1 MQLKRAA
8 FYYFYDDFAVEGIYG
23 EKNNTTT
30 KKRRFIVARVGRLH
44 FNNINDTSADT
55 GDGHGN
61 VNHSDRAIKIAVQY
75 GLLTRHFLKGSL
87 YTVFVR
93 LHFHTLLVALTVPT
107 ESDLVRYVFLSDEKN
122 CRQIILAS

>member
-1 MQLKRAA
+1 LQLKRAA

-75 GLLTRHFLKGSL
+75 GLLTRHF
-87 YTVFVR
+87 
-93 LHFHTLLVALTVPT
+93 HTLLVALTVPT